1 MKHDHNI
8 GFIGLGVMGGPMSAH
23 LAKAGYHL
31 VLHDVDR
38 SRSDAAKGQSQLV
51 TVADTPKAVAEQSD
65 IVITMLPS
73 GKYVSEVALGE
84 QGLIHGLEAGTLLL
98 DTSSSEPWL
107 TVATA
112 RALAEK
118 SIEMVDAPVSGARA
132 GAEAGELVFM
142 VGGSG
147 DAVSRVS
154 PLLEIMGKQWFHLGP
169 VGSGHTMKCI
179 NNTITAMTFLATAE
193 GLALGKKA
201 GLDPAVMTDVLNN
214 STGMSWI
221 SQTHIKQR
229 IINRAFDDPFRL
241 ELMLKDIGIA
251 MQLAGDLELQLPLSE
266 EGHGLWQQ
274 ADNYAGKGTSVSELA
289 RWVERMT
296 DTEISSGSA

>member
-1 MKHDHNI
+1 
-8 GFIGLGVMGGPMSAH
+8 MSAH
-23 LAKAGYHL
+23 LAKAGHQLTLY
-31 VLHDVDR
+31 DVDR
-38 SRSDAAKGQSQLV
+38 SRADAAKGQGERI
-51 TVADTPKAVAEQSD
+51 TIADSPKAVAEQSD

-84 QGLIHGLEAGTLLL
+84 QGLIHGFGSGSLLL

-107 TVATA
+107 TVTTA
-112 RALAEK
+112 KALAEK
-118 SIEMVDAPVSGARA
+118 NIEMVDAPVSGARA

-142 VGGSG
+142 VGGSR
-147 DAVSRVS
+147 DAVGRVA
-154 PLLEIMGKQWFHLGP
+154 PLLEIMGKQYFHLGP

-179 NNTITAMTFLATAE
+179 NNTITAMTFLATSE

-201 GLDPAVMTDVLNN
+201 GLDPEVMTDVLNN

-229 IINRAFDDPFRL
+229 IISRKFDDPFRL

-251 MQLAGDLELQLPLSE
+251 MQLAEDLKQPLPLSKT
-266 EGHGLWQQ
+266 GHGLWQQ
-274 ADNYAGKGTSVSELA
+274 ADSHAGSGASVSELV
-289 RWVERMT
+289 RWVEKVT
-296 DTEISSGSA
+296 NTEISGGSA